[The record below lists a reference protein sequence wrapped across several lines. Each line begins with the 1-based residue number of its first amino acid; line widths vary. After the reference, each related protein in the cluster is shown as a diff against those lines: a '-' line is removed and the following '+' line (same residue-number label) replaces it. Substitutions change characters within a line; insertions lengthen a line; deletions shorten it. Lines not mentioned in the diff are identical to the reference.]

1 MINISG
7 GMQEMTDSR
16 IWSKEET
23 LSREEF
29 ESIQLERL
37 QKTVERVYQN
47 VPYYRE
53 KLKEAGIEPGDIK
66 TLADL
71 PGIPFTVKDDFRK
84 NYPFGLFASPRKDIV
99 RFHASSG
106 TTGKPTVVGYTRKD
120 MDTWSELIARI
131 VTMAGVTDDDTAQ
144 IAFGYGL
151 FTGAFGLHQ
160 GLERVGAAVI
170 PMSSGNTEK
179 QIMIMKDFGT
189 TALIG
194 TPSYALHMAEVAC
207 EMGVD
212 PKKDLSLKWGL
223 FGGEGSTEAMRNEI
237 NERWGIFATENY
249 GMSELVGPGVSGEC
263 RALSGMHISED
274 HFLPEII
281 DPNTGK
287 VLGPGEVG
295 ELVITTITKE
305 ALPILR
311 YRTKDITS
319 LHYETCDCGRTTV
332 RMAKIQ
338 GRSDDMLILGGVN
351 VFPSQIEDVLL
362 RIEGIGPHYQIKVF
376 KKGYLDKIE
385 VDVELVDANLLD
397 SFTLLENLNEK
408 VRHDLRTV
416 LGIEAKVN
424 LVEPRSLARFEGK
437 AKRVIDMREVK

>member
-1 MINISG
+1 MG
-7 GMQEMTDSR
+7 DSR
-16 IWSKEET
+16 IWSREET
-23 LSREEF
+23 LGREEF
-29 ESIQLERL
+29 ERIQLERL
-37 QKTVERVYQN
+37 KETVARVYEN
-47 VPYYRE
+47 VPYYRA
-53 KLKEAGIEPGDIK
+53 KFAEAGLVPGDVE

-71 PGIPFTVKDDFRK
+71 RKIPFTVKDDFRK
-84 NYPFGLFASPRKDIV
+84 NYPFGLFAAPRKDIV

-106 TTGKPTVVGYTRKD
+106 TTGKPTVVGYTKKD
-120 MDTWSELIARI
+120 MDTWSELIARL
-131 VTMAGVTDDDTAQ
+131 VTMAGVTNEDTAQ

-160 GLERVGAAVI
+160 GLERIGAAVI

-189 TALIG
+189 TTLIG
-194 TPSYALHMAEVAC
+194 TPSYALHMAEVAL
-207 EMGVD
+207 EIGVD
-212 PKKDLSLKWGL
+212 PRKELSLKWGL
-223 FGGEGSTEAMRNEI
+223 FGGEGSTEGMRKEI
-237 NERWGIFATENY
+237 NERWGMFATENY
-249 GMSELVGPGVSGEC
+249 GMSELMGPGISGEC
-263 RALSGMHISED
+263 QALTGMHISED

-281 DPNTGK
+281 DPDTGE
-287 VLGPGEVG
+287 VLGEGETG

-311 YRTKDITS
+311 YRTRDITS
-319 LHYETCDCGRTTV
+319 LHYEKCSCGRTTV

-338 GRSDDMLILGGVN
+338 GRADDMLILGGVN

-362 RIEGIGPHYQIKVF
+362 KIAEIGPHYQIKVF

-385 VDVELVDANLLD
+385 VDVELADANLLD
-397 SFTLLENLNEK
+397 SFALLDNLGRR
-408 VRHDLRTV
+408 VRQQLRTV
-416 LGIEAKVN
+416 LGIDAKVN

>member
-1 MINISG
+1 MI
-7 GMQEMTDSR
+7 DCK
-16 IWSKEET
+16 IWSREET
-23 LSREEF
+23 LKREEF
-29 ESIQLERL
+29 EKLQLERL
-37 QKTVERVYQN
+37 KKTVERVYQN

-53 KLKEAGIEPGDIK
+53 KLKEAGVEPGDIK

-71 PGIPFTVKDDFRK
+71 RSIPFTIKDDFRK
-84 NYPFGLFASPRKDIV
+84 NYPFGLFSSPRRDIV

-120 MDTWSELIARI
+120 MDNWSEMIARL
-131 VTMAGVTDDDTAQ
+131 VTMAGVTDEDTAQ

-160 GLERVGAAVI
+160 GLERVGASVI

-179 QIMIMKDFGT
+179 QIMIMQDFGT
-189 TALIG
+189 TTLIA
-194 TPSYALHMAEVAC
+194 TPSYALHMAEIAY
-207 EMGVD
+207 EMGLD

-223 FGGEGSTEAMRNEI
+223 FGGEGSTEGMRKEL
-237 NERWGIFATENY
+237 NERLGLFATENY

-263 RALSGMHISED
+263 LALAGMHINED

-281 DPNTGK
+281 DPNTGE
-287 VLGPGEVG
+287 VLGEGEVG

-319 LHYETCDCGRTTV
+319 LHYEKCDCGRTTV
-332 RMAKIQ
+332 RMSKIQ
-338 GRSDDMLILGGVN
+338 GRSDDMLVLGGVN
-351 VFPSQIEDVLL
+351 VFPSQIEEVLL
-362 RIEGIGPHYQIKVF
+362 KIDGIGPHYQIKVF

-385 VDVELVDANLLD
+385 IDVELVDANLLD
-397 SFTLLENLNEK
+397 SFASLENLNQK
-408 VRHDLRTV
+408 IRHNLRTV
-416 LGIEAKVN
+416 LGIDSKVN

-437 AKRVIDMREVK
+437 AKRVIDMREDK

>member
-1 MINISG
+1 MIASK
-7 GMQEMTDSR
+7 

-23 LSREEF
+23 FEREEF
-29 ESIQLERL
+29 EKLQLLRL
-37 QKTVERVYQN
+37 QKTVERTYQN
-47 VPYYRE
+47 VPYNRE

-71 PGIPFTVKDDFRK
+71 QKIPFTVKDDFRK
-84 NYPFGLFASPRKDIV
+84 NYPFGLFASPKKDVV

-106 TTGKPTVVGYTRKD
+106 TTGKPTVVGYTKND
-120 MDTWSELIARI
+120 MDVWSELIARLG
-131 VTMAGVTDDDTAQ
+131 TMAGVTDEDTAQ

-160 GLERVGAAVI
+160 GLERIGASVI

-179 QIMIMKDFGT
+179 QIMIMQDFGT
-189 TALIG
+189 TTLIS
-194 TPSYALHMAEVAC
+194 TPSYALHMAEVAL
-207 EMGVD
+207 EMGID

-223 FGGEGSTEAMRNEI
+223 FGGEGSTEGMRREI
-237 NERWGIFATENY
+237 NERWGLFATENY
-249 GMSELVGPGVSGEC
+249 GMSELIGPGVSGEC
-263 RALSGMHISED
+263 RALRGMHINED
-274 HFLPEII
+274 HFFPEII
-281 DPNTGK
+281 NPETGE
-287 VLGPGEVG
+287 VLGEGEVG
-295 ELVITTITKE
+295 ELVITTLSKE
-305 ALPILR
+305 ALPVLR

-319 LHYETCDCGRTTV
+319 LHYEKCDCGRTTV
-332 RMAKIQ
+332 RMSKIQ

-362 RIEGIGPHYQIKVF
+362 HVEGIGPHYQIKVF

-385 VDVELVDANLLD
+385 VDVELIDANLLD
-397 SFTLLENLNEK
+397 SFTLLENLNQK
-408 VRHDLRTV
+408 VKQQLRTV
-416 LGIEAKVN
+416 LGIDAKVN

>member
-1 MINISG
+1 MI
-7 GMQEMTDSR
+7 DCK
-16 IWSKEET
+16 IWSREET
-23 LSREEF
+23 LKREEF
-29 ESIQLERL
+29 EKLQLERL
-37 QKTVERVYQN
+37 KKTVERVYQN

-53 KLKEAGIEPGDIK
+53 KLKEAGVEPGDIK

-71 PGIPFTVKDDFRK
+71 RSIPFTIKDDFRK
-84 NYPFGLFASPRKDIV
+84 NYPFGLFSSPRKDIV

-120 MDTWSELIARI
+120 MDNWSEMIARL
-131 VTMAGVTDDDTAQ
+131 VTMAGVTDEDTAQ

-160 GLERVGAAVI
+160 GLERVGASVI

-179 QIMIMKDFGT
+179 QIMIMQDFGT
-189 TALIG
+189 TTLIA
-194 TPSYALHMAEVAC
+194 TPSYALHMAEIAY
-207 EMGVD
+207 EMGLD

-223 FGGEGSTEAMRNEI
+223 FGGEGSTEGMRKEL
-237 NERWGIFATENY
+237 NERLGLFATENY

-263 RALSGMHISED
+263 LALAGMHINED

-281 DPNTGK
+281 DPNTGE
-287 VLGPGEVG
+287 VLGEGEVG

-319 LHYETCDCGRTTV
+319 LHYEKCDCGRTTV
-332 RMAKIQ
+332 RMSKIQ
-338 GRSDDMLILGGVN
+338 GRSDDMLVLGGVN
-351 VFPSQIEDVLL
+351 VFPSQIEEVLL
-362 RIEGIGPHYQIKVF
+362 KIDGIGPHYQIKVF

-385 VDVELVDANLLD
+385 IDVELVDANLLD
-397 SFTLLENLNEK
+397 SFASLENLNQK
-408 VRHDLRTV
+408 IRHNLRTV
-416 LGIEAKVN
+416 LGIDSKVN

-437 AKRVIDMREVK
+437 AKRVIDMREDK

>member
-1 MINISG
+1 MHIIHYSREVCRK
-7 GMQEMTDSR
+7 MADSK
-16 IWSKEET
+16 IWSREET
-23 LSREEF
+23 FEREEF
-29 ESIQLERL
+29 EKIQLERL
-37 QKTVERVYQN
+37 KKTVERVYQN

-53 KLKEAGIEPGDIK
+53 KLTEAGIEPGDIK
-66 TLADL
+66 TLEDL
-71 PGIPFTVKDDFRK
+71 QTIPFTVKDDFRK
-84 NYPFGLFASPRKDIV
+84 NYPFGLFASSRKDIV

-106 TTGKPTVVGYTRKD
+106 TTGKPTVVGYTKKD
-120 MDTWSELIARI
+120 METWSEIIARI
-131 VTMAGVTDDDTAQ
+131 LTMAGVTDEDTAQ
-144 IAFGYGL
+144 VAFGYGL

-160 GLERVGAAVI
+160 GLEKVGAAVI

-179 QIMIMKDFGT
+179 QIMIMQDFGT
-189 TALIG
+189 TTLIG
-194 TPSYALHMAEVAC
+194 TPSYALHMAEVAL

-212 PKKDLSLKWGL
+212 PKKDLNLKWGL
-223 FGGEGSTEAMRNEI
+223 FGGEGSTESMRNEI

-263 RALSGMHISED
+263 LALAGMHISED

-281 DPNTGK
+281 DPKTGK
-287 VLGPGEVG
+287 VLGEGEVG

-319 LHYETCDCGRTTV
+319 LHYEKCDCGRTTV
-332 RMAKIQ
+332 RMSKIQ

-397 SFTLLENLNEK
+397 SFSLLDNLNQK
-408 VRHDLRTV
+408 VRHNLRTV
-416 LGIEAKVN
+416 LGIEA
-424 LVEPRSLARFEGK
+424 RSTWSSPEGLPDLGE
-437 AKRVIDMREVK
+437 KRKE

>member
-1 MINISG
+1 MV
-7 GMQEMTDSR
+7 DSK
-16 IWSKEET
+16 IWSREET
-23 LSREEF
+23 LERDEF
-29 ESIQLERL
+29 EKIQLERL
-37 QKTVERVYQN
+37 QKTVARVHEN
-47 VPYYRE
+47 VPTYNN
-53 KLKEAGIEPGDIK
+53 KLTEAGVEPGDIK
-66 TLADL
+66 TLEDL
-71 PGIPFTVKDDFRK
+71 QKIPFTVKDDFRE
-84 NYPFGLFASPRKDIV
+84 NYPFGLFASPKKDIV

-120 MDTWSELIARI
+120 METWSELIARL
-131 VTMAGVTDDDTAQ
+131 VTMAGVTDEDTAQ
-144 IAFGYGL
+144 ISFGYGL

-160 GLERVGAAVI
+160 GLEKVGASVI

-189 TALIG
+189 TALIS
-194 TPSYALHMAEVAC
+194 TPSYALHMAEVAS

-212 PKKDLSLKWGL
+212 PKKDLMLKWGL
-223 FGGEGSTEAMRNEI
+223 FGGEGSTESMRKEI
-237 NERWGIFATENY
+237 NERWGLFATENY
-249 GMSELVGPGVSGEC
+249 GMSELIGPGVSGEC
-263 RALSGMHISED
+263 LALKGMHISED
-274 HFLPEII
+274 HFIPEII
-281 DPNTGK
+281 DPATGK
-287 VLGPGEVG
+287 VLGEGEVG

-319 LHYETCDCGRTTV
+319 LHYEKCDCGRTTV
-332 RMAKIQ
+332 RMSKIQ

-397 SFTLLENLNEK
+397 SFASLENLNQK
-408 VRHDLRTV
+408 IKHSLRTV

-437 AKRVIDMREVK
+437 AKRVVDMREVK